1 MFNFNF
7 GKLRRHFI
15 MREGDVTTVI
25 SILNRVNIDN
35 MDKKINV
42 GRCPSGY
49 GEDLWFIYFTATPK
63 GYDKILKELL
73 KEGALGTFTLSPEKE
88 HIYFETLE
96 A

>member
-1 MFNFNF
+1 M
-7 GKLRRHFI
+7 K
-15 MREGDVTTVI
+15 ESDVTTVI
-25 SILNRVNIDN
+25 SVLNRVDVDN
-35 MDKKINV
+35 VDKKINI

-49 GEDLWFIYFTATPK
+49 GEDLWFIYFTISSK